1 MGGVRWLLA
10 AALAALGLAACA
22 VTDRPEPP
30 AVAATTT
37 TAGPDG
43 IRDRTLSWEAGR
55 LDADPRRLVVSFT
68 GADPAADPADP
79 CWEGYAPE
87 VSAEPDR
94 VVVRVRVY
102 RSRTPLGPQQFCTDM
117 GFVRTLAVPLHGPLA
132 GRAVLDGRGR
142 RHRLAPVP
150 LEPRWLPGGWRLV
163 QESGQATPGGHD
175 AWERSYGPG
184 PEVGGTAGGVGVSQV
199 TVTDRTLA
207 VGQAGQGRPGAG
219 WWPARPSGEVPP
231 PSSAPMPT
239 RPWPSAGARGGGAW
253 PSMPP
258 SRPPRPSGTRPPSRT
273 CSSGSPRASGR
284 RVRGAVARRSRPGC
298 R

>member
-43 IRDRTLSWEAGR
+43 IRGRALSWEAGR

-102 RSRTPLGPQQFCTDM
+102 RSRTPLGPQQFCTDL
-117 GFVRTLAVPLHGPLA
+117 GFVRTLAVPLHDPLA

-199 TVTDRTLA
+199 TVTDGTLA
-207 VGQAGQGRPGAG
+207 VGQAGQGRPGARVV
-219 WWPARPSGEVPP
+219 ARPAV
-231 PSSAPMPT
+231 
-239 RPWPSAGARGGGAW
+239 RGGTAVVERSDADQAMAVRW
-253 PSMPP
+253 
-258 SRPPRPSGTRPPSRT
+258 RE
-273 CSSGSPRASGR
+273 GR
-284 RVRGAVARRSRPGC
+284 RGLAVDATFPTAPSERDAAALQDLLVRFAQGLR
-298 R
+298 

>member
-43 IRDRTLSWEAGR
+43 IRGRALSWEAGR

-117 GFVRTLAVPLHGPLA
+117 GFVRTLAVPALAAMTPGSGAMAPGPTSA
-132 GRAVLDGRGR
+132 GR
-142 RHRLAPVP
+142 P
-150 LEPRWLPGGWRLV
+150 
-163 QESGQATPGGHD
+163 
-175 AWERSYGPG
+175 
-184 PEVGGTAGGVGVSQV
+184 
-199 TVTDRTLA
+199 
-207 VGQAGQGRPGAG
+207 AG
-219 WWPARPSGEVPP
+219 WAC
-231 PSSAPMPT
+231 
-239 RPWPSAGARGGGAW
+239 
-253 PSMPP
+253 
-258 SRPPRPSGTRPPSRT
+258 PR
-273 CSSGSPRASGR
+273 
-284 RVRGAVARRSRPGC
+284 
-298 R
+298 

>member
-10 AALAALGLAACA
+10 AALAVFGLVACA
-22 VTDRPEPP
+22 ATDRPEPP

-94 VVVRVRVY
+94 VVVHVRAY

-117 GFVRTLAVPLHGPLA
+117 GFVRTLAVPLHDPLG

-163 QESGQATPGGHD
+163 QESGQAGSGGRD
-175 AWERSYGPG
+175 TWERSYGPG
-184 PEVGGTAGGVGVSQV
+184 PDVGGTAGGVGVSQV
-199 TVTDRTLA
+199 TVTDGTVA
-207 VGQAGQGRPGAG
+207 VGQPGQGRPSGRVV
-219 WWPARPSGEVPP
+219 ARAAV
-231 PSSAPMPT
+231 
-239 RPWPSAGARGGGAW
+239 RGGTAVVERSETDQAMVVRW
-253 PSMPP
+253 
-258 SRPPRPSGTRPPSRT
+258 RE
-273 CSSGSPRASGR
+273 GR
-284 RVRGAVARRSRPGC
+284 RGLAVGAAFPTTPSQRDAAALQLLLVRVAQGLR
-298 R
+298 

>member
-1 MGGVRWLLA
+1 MGGVRRLLA

-22 VTDRPEPP
+22 ATDRPEPP

-55 LDADPRRLVVSFT
+55 LDADPRRLVVSFSGT
-68 GADPAADPADP
+68 DPAADPADP

-94 VVVRVRVY
+94 VVVRVRAY

-117 GFVRTLAVPLHGPLA
+117 GFVRTLAVPLHDRLA

-150 LEPRWLPGGWRLV
+150 LAPGWLPGGWRLV
-163 QESGQATPGGHD
+163 QESGQAGPGGRD
-175 AWERSYGPG
+175 TWERSYGPG
-184 PEVGGTAGGVGVSQV
+184 PDVGGTAGGVGVSQV
-199 TVTDRTLA
+199 TVTDGAAA
-207 VGQAGQGRPGAG
+207 VGQAGRG
-219 WWPARPSGEVPP
+219 WPEDRVIARPAV
-231 PSSAPMPT
+231 
-239 RPWPSAGARGGGAW
+239 RGGTAAVERSDADQAMAVRW
-253 PSMPP
+253 
-258 SRPPRPSGTRPPSRT
+258 RE
-273 CSSGSPRASGR
+273 GR
-284 RVRGAVARRSRPGC
+284 RGLAVGAAFPTTPSQRDAAALQLLLVRVAQGLR
-298 R
+298 